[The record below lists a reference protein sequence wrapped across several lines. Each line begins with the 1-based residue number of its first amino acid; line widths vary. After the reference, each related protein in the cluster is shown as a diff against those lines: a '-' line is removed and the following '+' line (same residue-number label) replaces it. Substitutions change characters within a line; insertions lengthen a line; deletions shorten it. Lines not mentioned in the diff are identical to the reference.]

1 MKPKRRKWK
10 FNLPNFII
18 GTVILLFTIACVLPL
33 LLTVIISFTDET
45 AIMRDGYRFFPAQ
58 WSVEAYRL
66 IFTTGS
72 SVVRGYMISTFVTV
86 VGSIAAVLI
95 TAMAAYTLSNKNVA
109 YRGALGL
116 FFFIPLV
123 FAPGIV
129 PWFLINTA
137 LGLRDNILA
146 LIIPSLL
153 FNAFNLFLVRNYMS
167 SLPDSLR
174 ESAKIDG
181 ANDAIIAFKI
191 YFPLCVPVLATILL
205 FYGLGYWNDWWNAI
219 MLVDD
224 PNLYPIQFLL
234 LQLRSRIQ
242 MIRELQ
248 FLGGAVQATPPAE
261 SLTMATAVITIGPIV
276 ALYPFLQRYYVKG
289 LVVGSVK
296 G

>member
-1 MKPKRRKWK
+1 MRQKKKWK

-181 ANDAIIAFKI
+181 ANDAVIAFRI

-234 LQLRSRIQ
+234 LQLRSRIT

>member
-1 MKPKRRKWK
+1 MRQKKKWK

-45 AIMRDGYRFFPAQ
+45 AIMRDGYRFIPAQ

-248 FLGGAVQATPPAE
+248 FLGGAVQATPPSE

>member
-86 VGSIAAVLI
+86 VGSITAVLI
-95 TAMAAYTLSNKNVA
+95 TAMAAYTLSNKNVV

-181 ANDAIIAFKI
+181 ANDAIIAFRI

-219 MLVDD
+219 MLVDNPD
-224 PNLYPIQFLL
+224 LYPIQFLL
-234 LQLRSRIQ
+234 LQLRSRIT